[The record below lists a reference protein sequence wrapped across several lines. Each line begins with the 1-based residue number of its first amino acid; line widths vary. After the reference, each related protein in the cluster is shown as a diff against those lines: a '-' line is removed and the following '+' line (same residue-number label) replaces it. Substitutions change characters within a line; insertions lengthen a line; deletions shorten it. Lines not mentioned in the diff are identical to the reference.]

1 MVIMENNKA
10 STYAKFL
17 DEYTDSVPSEGN
29 LLSLLT
35 MKQFYQGTDRDSIAK
50 QGIIGR
56 IAKEENQYLMKAMEI
71 LGANLN
77 ERGLDEKVKRRRQR
91 MQDKFGKDFK
101 SAVGLAALLKSEADE
116 LEFRKIIQPELQTI
130 IASRGGNRNDGI
142 FVNDATIQA
151 SLAAAAAAA
160 ARA

>member
-35 MKQFYQGTDRDSIAK
+35 MKQFYQGDDEATNAIKA
-50 QGIIGR
+50 

-71 LGANLN
+71 LGSDPADAVDDV
-77 ERGLDEKVKRRRQR
+77 ERRRRQR

-101 SAVGLAALLKSEADE
+101 SAVGLASLLKSEADE
-116 LEFRKIIQPELQTI
+116 LEFRKIIRPELQSI
-130 IASRGGNRNDGI
+130 ITKRGGARAAGI
-142 FVNDATIQA
+142 FAAPAAPANGGGGGDAPVVNV
-151 SLAAAAAAA
+151 
-160 ARA
+160 

>member
-1 MVIMENNKA
+1 MLIMENNKA
-10 STYAKFL
+10 NTYAKFL

-35 MKQFYQGTDRDSIAK
+35 MKQFYQGTDRDSVAK

-56 IAKEENQYLMKAMEI
+56 IAQEENQYLMKAMEI
-71 LGANLN
+71 LGADLN

-130 IASRGGNRNDGI
+130 IAGRGGTRNDGI
-142 FVNDATIQA
+142 FVNDATLA
-151 SLAAAAAAA
+151 AVAAAAGGGDP
-160 ARA
+160 

>member
-1 MVIMENNKA
+1 MENNKA

-35 MKQFYQGTDRDSIAK
+35 MKQFYGATSNEGKTIA
-50 QGIIGR
+50 R
-56 IAKEENQYLMKAMEI
+56 IANEENQYLMKAMEI
-71 LGANLN
+71 LGADLN
-77 ERGLDEKVKRRRQR
+77 ANGLDEGEKRRRQR

-116 LEFRKIIQPELQTI
+116 LEFRKIIRPELQQI
-130 IASRGGNRNDGI
+130 IEKRNSNRSNGI
-142 FVNDATIQA
+142 FGAPPVAVGGGSGARVLNDDQEE
-151 SLAAAAAAA
+151 
-160 ARA
+160 

>member
-35 MKQFYQGTDRDSIAK
+35 MKQFYQGDNDAQTVITA
-50 QGIIGR
+50 

-71 LGANLN
+71 LGTP
-77 ERGLDEKVKRRRQR
+77 LDAVPEGVDRRRRQR

-101 SAVGLAALLKSEADE
+101 SAVGLASLLKSEADE
-116 LEFRKIIQPELQTI
+116 LEFRKIIRPELQDI
-130 IASRGGNRNDGI
+130 IENRGGERAAGI
-142 FVNDATIQA
+142 FGPPAPPVRNAG
-151 SLAAAAAAA
+151 
-160 ARA
+160 